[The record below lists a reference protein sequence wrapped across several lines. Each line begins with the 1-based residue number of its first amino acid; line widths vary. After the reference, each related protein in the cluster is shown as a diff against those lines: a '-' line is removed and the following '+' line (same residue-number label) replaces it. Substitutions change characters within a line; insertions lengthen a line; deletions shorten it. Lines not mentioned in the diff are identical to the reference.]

1 MRSLCLLLLT
11 FIAPGLLL
19 AADSVDVYFTY
30 KSNSSPTNVYLPGE
44 FNNWANNS
52 GGVISPNPLWNM
64 TYDNTNHLWYKTVR
78 LQVGGA
84 PTGGVHGAYQYKFNE
99 NGCSSCWTNDPLNQ
113 HVNAADNSNSFV
125 YIKDPTILHLL
136 PNQRNP
142 IINTSFPT
150 ISAYIFP
157 KVGSTV
163 DTSTLAVS
171 IDGVLTA
178 GLGVQYNFATS
189 LFAYTPAS
197 PLPNGGHTVIL
208 FAGANADTV
217 TFTTHGGFIQ
227 VQNEFPFTTW
237 KPSWTLNG
245 IINDSSITQA
255 KIVRNGTDTFSIA
268 VSQAQFSASI
278 PLVEGVN
285 SLVAVA
291 DSQGLPRASS
301 AVTYTRRVNHSPWA
315 QIVVQDTSGGNITLS
330 ATSSTDPDSNQ
341 SSTLTYLWSVDPA
354 NPTAV
359 GGGVDGST
367 AGQVT
372 FPTPSTPGEY
382 YFGLIAT
389 DLNGNKDTTRNY
401 FTVNGN
407 NTITIPQIQNNP
419 EWAKEARIYFLFPK
433 AASAAGTLNA
443 SAALLPYI
451 KQMGFSVVWLMPIM
465 KNAYPIDNNYGPG
478 YNIVDFYNVA
488 PEYGTNQDFANFM
501 TQAHS
506 LGLHVILDITPN
518 HSSRFHPWSAD
529 AHTFGVNSPYW
540 GWYEHQE
547 ITSNTNGLGDCLDA
561 NNFNYYCGF
570 SDQLLN
576 LNWKDVDMQTEMIN
590 TYRYWIKKYGVDG
603 FRFDVYWG
611 PHRRYGEQYMGMP
624 VRDALKHIKPDILL
638 LAEDDGTGAGTEAI
652 YADYSNGGISGG
664 VDASYDF
671 NLYFNA
677 IENFGFTNAQIQ
689 NLNTDIQNGGFY
701 PGVDALYM
709 RFMESQDQ
717 DRIVYFYSNNFAI
730 DATTT
735 FERTMPMAS
744 LLFTIPGVP
753 MVWNGQEVGFGYGIG
768 GAKEARDRSVINWNY
783 QGKTLLS
790 PHYQKLA
797 SIRAQFPAFTQHK
810 QDTNG
815 DGQVNASD
823 ASDFVSV
830 TCSNPIM
837 YAFARPFTDQN
848 GLTVVNFSGSEQSAY
863 LNFLSGSGLKFTGG
877 VQPGSTYYLNNLYAN
892 THQQI
897 TGSSL
902 DSVYIDLSAYGSGIY
917 TVSTTRDSVTI
928 SNPILSVQETG
939 PKELPREFSLHQNYP
954 NPFNPSTVIRFDVPK
969 RSALSLKIYDVIGR
983 EIATLAAGEYVPGN
997 YQVTWNAGNVPSGVY
1012 FYQLTTSSGRLVK
1025 KMLLVR

>member
-1 MRSLCLLLLT
+1 ML
-11 FIAPGLLL
+11 FIGCTLFTSVYAQ
-19 AADSVDVYFTY
+19 DSVDVYFTY
-30 KSNSSPTNVYLPGE
+30 KTNSNPTNVFLPGE

-52 GGVISPNPLWNM
+52 GGVISPNPKWNM
-64 TYDNTNHLWYKTVR
+64 AFDNTNHIWYKTVR
-78 LQVGGA
+78 LAVGGA

-99 NGCSSCWTNDPLNQ
+99 NGCSSCWTNDPVNQ
-113 HVNAADNSNSFV
+113 HVNAADNGNSFV

-142 IINTSFPT
+142 IVNTSFPAIT
-150 ISAYIFP
+150 AYIFP

-163 DTSTLAVS
+163 DTSTLRVS
-171 IDGVLTA
+171 IDGIVTS
-178 GLGVQYNFATS
+178 GLGYLYNFTTNA
-189 LFAYTPAS
+189 FAFTPPS
-197 PLPNGGHTVIL
+197 PLPNGSHTVIL
-208 FAGANADTV
+208 SAGTNADTV
-217 TFTTHGGFIQ
+217 TFTTHGGFVQI
-227 VQNEFPFTTW
+227 QNEYPFTTW

-245 IINDSSITQA
+245 IVNDSSVTVA
-255 KIVRNGTDTFSIA
+255 SIVRNGVDTFSIP
-268 VSQAQFSASI
+268 VSHTQFSAAI

-285 SLVAVA
+285 TFVAIA
-291 DSQGLPRASS
+291 DSQGVPRSSS
-301 AVTYTRRVNHSPWA
+301 AVNYTRRVNHNPSA
-315 QIVVQDTSGGNITLS
+315 LIMVEDTTGGNIALS
-330 ATSSTDPDSNQ
+330 ASSSTDPDSNQ
-341 SSTLTYLWSVDPA
+341 SASLTFLWSVDPA
-354 NPTAV
+354 NPSAV
-359 GGGVDGST
+359 GGGVNGST
-367 AGQVT
+367 AAQVT
-372 FPTPSTPGEY
+372 FATPSVPGEY

-389 DLNGNKDTTRNY
+389 DPNGNKDTTRNY
-401 FTVNGN
+401 VVINADHSV
-407 NTITIPQIQNNP
+407 TIPEIQNNP

-433 AASAAGTLNA
+433 AASSAGTINGA
-443 SAALLPYI
+443 AALLPYI

-465 KNAYPIDNNYGPG
+465 KNAYPIDNGSGPG

-529 AHTFGVNSPYW
+529 AHTFGTNSPYW

-547 ITSNTNGLGDCLDA
+547 ITANTNGLGDCLDA
-561 NNFNYYCGF
+561 NSFNYYCGF

-590 TYRYWIKKYGVDG
+590 TYKYWIEKYGVDG

-624 VRDALKHIKPDILL
+624 VRNALKHIKPDILL

-689 NLNTDIQNGGFY
+689 NLNTDINNGGFY

-735 FERTMPMAS
+735 FMRTMPMAS
-744 LLFTIPGVP
+744 VLFTIPGVP

-768 GAKEARDRSVINWNY
+768 GAKEARDRSLINWNY

-823 ASDFVSV
+823 ASDFTGV
-830 TCSNPIM
+830 TCTNPIM
-837 YAFARPFTDQN
+837 YAFARPYDDQN
-848 GLTVVNFSGSEQSAY
+848 GLTVVNFSGSEQTAY

-897 TGSSL
+897 AGSSL
-902 DSVYIDLSAYGSGIY
+902 DSVYIDLTAYGSGIY

-928 SNPILSVQETG
+928 TDPILSVPDRG
-939 PKELPREFSLHQNYP
+939 PKELPRELSLYQNFP
-954 NPFNPSTVIRFDVPK
+954 NPFNPSTVIRFDVPN
-969 RSALSLKIYDVIGR
+969 RSFVTIKIYDVIGR
-983 EIATLAAGEYVPGN
+983 ELATLAAGEYVPGN
-997 YQVTWNAGNVPSGVY
+997 YAVTWNAGNLPSGVY
-1012 FYQLTTSSGRLVK
+1012 FYRLTTSSGRLVK